1 MNLTAKE
8 KSLLEDIK
16 TNEQLC
22 IDKYTRYSEKASK
35 QQLKDIFNEI
45 KQAEISHLNTVTEI
59 LNGVEP
65 NVGSSS
71 GFNASAVE
79 KEADYS
85 EQDKEND
92 KYLCQ
97 DALSTE
103 KYVSGAYD
111 TSIFEFAQAPL
122 RNVLNGIQKAE
133 QQHGEKIY
141 NYMAANG
148 MYN

>member
-1 MNLTAKE
+1 MNLTEKE
-8 KSLLEDIK
+8 KLLLEDIK

-22 IDKYTRYSEKASK
+22 IDKYTKYSEKASK
-35 QQLKDIFNEI
+35 QLKDIFNEI

-65 NVGSSS
+65 NVGGGS

-79 KEADYS
+79 KESDYS
-85 EQDKEND
+85 EQEKEND

-111 TSIFEFAQAPL
+111 TSSLEFSQAPL

>member
-1 MNLTAKE
+1 MNLTEKE
-8 KSLLEDIK
+8 RTLLEDIK

-22 IDKYTRYSEKASK
+22 IDKYTKYSEQASK
-35 QQLKDIFNEI
+35 KQLKDIFNEI

-59 LNGVEP
+59 LNGVDP
-65 NVGSSS
+65 NVGGSS
-71 GFNASAVE
+71 GFNACDVE
-79 KEADYS
+79 KEEDYS
-85 EQDKEND
+85 EKDKEND

-111 TSIFEFAQAPL
+111 TSIFEFTQAPL

-148 MYN
+148 MYY